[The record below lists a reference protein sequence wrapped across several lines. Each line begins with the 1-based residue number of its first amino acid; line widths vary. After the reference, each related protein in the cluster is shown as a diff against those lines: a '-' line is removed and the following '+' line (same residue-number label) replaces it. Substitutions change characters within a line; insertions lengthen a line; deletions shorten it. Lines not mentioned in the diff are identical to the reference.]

1 MSEQNLSFTGRFD
14 AQTVAS
20 IGAVVGVHEL
30 VIGQITQMVYT
41 PARSKK
47 TSWDRQSTIR
57 KKTGT
62 ERYVDSEGNT
72 KTRAKYSNVKVFA
85 KVTHTQVESS
95 AWIIGSY
102 KILDVKTG
110 ELKDADDFTTKH
122 KFKAEWAR
130 FTGNEVALDRSD
142 RALVSRPEEHAPV
155 EDEMVLEAAN
165 QLASELAEALKAYV
179 ISRSPVPTVRIAPFP
194 VVSPVVGENIVIK
207 VNISE
212 VKNVTGYQATLQFD
226 ATALRYVSS
235 SNGNYLPEGAF
246 FVPPVIK
253 GNAVTLAATSL
264 SEESAGDGTLA
275 TVTFEVIAVKASTLR
290 LSDVL
295 LTDSVNGSS
304 RPRVEAG
311 EIIEPPQ
318 LAENINDDG
327 VVSIQDLVLV
337 ASNFGQ
343 TGENAADVNGDKV
356 VNIVDLS
363 LVASRMGYA
372 AGAPSLWES
381 DLQIAAIKDQ
391 VERGLRQAQ
400 QMNLTDSAF
409 QRRLL
414 MLKQLLTA
422 LTPKETILLP
432 NYPNPFNPETWIP
445 YQLAKSADVTLTIYA
460 IDGQLIRTLTLGHQS
475 ADLYQ
480 SRSRAAH
487 WDGRN
492 ALGEP
497 VASGV
502 YFYAFTAGDF
512 TATRKMLVRK

>member
-1 MSEQNLSFTGRFD
+1 MQKKAFLALIVVSNLCLLNGFAQDVRYDCEQTRGAAGVTRIAILTFEDKSGKARAYGALSETITDRIIINVLNDPAATEFLTIISRDQLEQVMSEQNLSFTGRFD

-85 KVTHTQVESS
+85 RVTHTQVESS

-122 KFKAEWAR
+122 EFKAEWAR

-212 VKNVTGYQATLQFD
+212 VKNVTGYRATLQFD

-295 LTDSVNGSS
+295 LTV
-304 RPRVEAG
+304 
-311 EIIEPPQ
+311 
-318 LAENINDDG
+318 
-327 VVSIQDLVLV
+327 
-337 ASNFGQ
+337 
-343 TGENAADVNGDKV
+343 
-356 VNIVDLS
+356 
-363 LVASRMGYA
+363 
-372 AGAPSLWES
+372 
-381 DLQIAAIKDQ
+381 
-391 VERGLRQAQ
+391 
-400 QMNLTDSAF
+400 
-409 QRRLL
+409 
-414 MLKQLLTA
+414 
-422 LTPKETILLP
+422 
-432 NYPNPFNPETWIP
+432 
-445 YQLAKSADVTLTIYA
+445 
-460 IDGQLIRTLTLGHQS
+460 
-475 ADLYQ
+475 
-480 SRSRAAH
+480 
-487 WDGRN
+487 
-492 ALGEP
+492 
-497 VASGV
+497 
-502 YFYAFTAGDF
+502 
-512 TATRKMLVRK
+512 